1 MKSISELKSEAYT
14 LLSKDWGKAI
24 EVTFILLIVIT
35 LPAVTFDYLGF
46 KLNSSLIPYAGDVIG
61 IIIAGPLAFG
71 TALFFLKVSKGE
83 KGEVEDLFH
92 AFKSQEAFSSSL
104 ITYLFTLIII
114 IPVFIVCII
123 IWVTLFVGNFE
134 NIATLIE
141 SGMASLIDNVGNGTS
156 SVPYS
161 MDPSFLTE
169 YSSPLFDSGIG
180 TIILSALL
188 IVFIPITIISLLL
201 SQAYFILADQK
212 TISGFRAIEMSWNL
226 MKGNKK
232 KLFLLQLS
240 FIGWAILSVF
250 TFFIGL
256 LFLYPYMLT
265 TYAKFYQNLYD

>member
-24 EVTFILLIVIT
+24 GVTFILLIVIT

-61 IIIAGPLAFG
+61 IIIAGPLAYG
-71 TALFFLKVSKGE
+71 IALFFLKISKEE
-83 KGEVEDLFH
+83 KGEVEDLFY

-104 ITYLFTLIII
+104 IAYLLTLLIII
-114 IPVFIVCII
+114 PIFIACII
-123 IWVTLFVGNFE
+123 IWANLFVGDFE
-134 NIATLIE
+134 NIASLIE
-141 SGMASLIDNVGNGTS
+141 SGMASLIGNLGNGTS
-156 SVPYS
+156 SAPYGI
-161 MDPSFLTE
+161 DPSFLTE

-180 TIILSALL
+180 TIILSGL
-188 IVFIPITIISLLL
+188 IIIFVPITIVSLLL
-201 SQAYFILADQK
+201 SQAFFVLADQK

>member
-1 MKSISELKSEAYT
+1 MKSIYELKSEAYN
-14 LLSKDWGKAI
+14 LLSKDWGNAI
-24 EVTFILLIVIT
+24 GVTFILFCVSI
-35 LPAVTFDYLGF
+35 AA
-46 KLNSSLIPYAGDVIG
+46 SLIPYAGDAIG

-92 AFKSQEAFSSSL
+92 AFKSKEAFSFSL
-104 ITYLFTLIII
+104 IAYLFTLIII
-114 IPVFIVCII
+114 IPVFVVCSIL
-123 IWVTLFVGNFE
+123 WVTLFVGDFE
-134 NIATLIE
+134 NIASLIN
-141 SGMASLIDNVGNGTS
+141 SGTASLIDNGTTT
-156 SVPYS
+156 PYA

-180 TIILSALL
+180 TIILSAL
-188 IVFIPITIISLLL
+188 IIIFVPITILSLLL
-201 SQAYFILADQK
+201 SQIYFILADQK
-212 TISGFRAIEMSWNL
+212 TKSASEAIKMSWNV
-226 MKGNKK
+226 MKGKK
-232 KLFLLQLS
+232 MKLFLLQLS

>member
-1 MKSISELKSEAYT
+1 MKSIYELKSEAYN
-14 LLSKDWGKAI
+14 LLSKDWGNAVGI
-24 EVTFILLIVIT
+24 TFILFCVSI
-35 LPAVTFDYLGF
+35 AA
-46 KLNSSLIPYAGDVIG
+46 SLIPYAGDVIG

-83 KGEVEDLFH
+83 KGEIEDLFH

>member
-1 MKSISELKSEAYT
+1 MKSIYELKSEAYN
-14 LLSKDWGKAI
+14 LLSKDWGNAVGI
-24 EVTFILLIVIT
+24 TFILFCVSI
-35 LPAVTFDYLGF
+35 AA
-46 KLNSSLIPYAGDVIG
+46 SLIPYAGDVIG

-83 KGEVEDLFH
+83 KGEVEDLFN
-92 AFKSQEAFSSSL
+92 AFKSQETFSASL
-104 ITYLFTLIII
+104 IAYLFTLIII
-114 IPVFIVCII
+114 IPVFVVCII
-123 IWVTLFVGNFE
+123 IWVTLFVGDFE
-134 NIATLIE
+134 NIASLIE
-141 SGMASLIDNVGNGTS
+141 SGMANLIDNVGNGTS

-180 TIILSALL
+180 TIILSAL
-188 IVFIPITIISLLL
+188 IIIFVPITIVSLLL

-212 TISGFRAIEMSWNL
+212 TISGFRAIQMSWSL

>member
-1 MKSISELKSEAYT
+1 MKSNYELKSEAYN
-14 LLSKDWGKAI
+14 LLSKDWGNAI
-24 EVTFILLIVIT
+24 GVTFILFCVSI
-35 LPAVTFDYLGF
+35 AA
-46 KLNSSLIPYAGDVIG
+46 SLIPYAGDVIG

-71 TALFFLKVSKGE
+71 TALFFLKVSKGQ
-83 KGEVEDLFH
+83 KGEIEDLFH
-92 AFKSQEAFSSSL
+92 AFKSNEAFSFSL
-104 ITYLFTLIII
+104 LAYLFTLIII
-114 IPVFIVCII
+114 IPVFVVCII
-123 IWVTLFVGNFE
+123 LWVTLFVGDFE
-134 NIATLIE
+134 NIASLINSGTANLIE
-141 SGMASLIDNVGNGTS
+141 NGTTT
-156 SVPYS
+156 PYA

-180 TIILSALL
+180 TIIFSAL
-188 IVFIPITIISLLL
+188 IIIFIPITIVSLLL
-201 SQAYFILADQK
+201 SQVYFILADQK
-212 TISGFRAIEMSWNL
+212 TISGFRAIEMSWSL

>member
-1 MKSISELKSEAYT
+1 MKSIYELKSEAYN
-14 LLSKDWGKAI
+14 LLSKDWGNAI
-24 EVTFILLIVIT
+24 GVTFILFCVSI
-35 LPAVTFDYLGF
+35 AA
-46 KLNSSLIPYAGDVIG
+46 SLIPYAGDAIG

-92 AFKSQEAFSSSL
+92 AFKSKEAFSFSL
-104 ITYLFTLIII
+104 IAYLFTFIII
-114 IPVFIVCII
+114 IPVFVVCSIL
-123 IWVTLFVGNFE
+123 WVTLFVGDFE
-134 NIATLIE
+134 NIASLIN
-141 SGMASLIDNVGNGTS
+141 SGTASLIDNGTTT
-156 SVPYS
+156 PYA

-180 TIILSALL
+180 TIIFSAM
-188 IVFIPITIISLLL
+188 IIIFIPITIVSLLL
-201 SQAYFILADQK
+201 SQVYFILADQK
-212 TISGFRAIEMSWNL
+212 TISGFRAIEMSWSL

>member
-1 MKSISELKSEAYT
+1 MKSIYELKSEAYN
-14 LLSKDWGKAI
+14 LLSKDWGNAI
-24 EVTFILLIVIT
+24 GVTFILFCVSI
-35 LPAVTFDYLGF
+35 AA
-46 KLNSSLIPYAGDVIG
+46 SLIPYAGDAIG

-92 AFKSQEAFSSSL
+92 AFKSKEAFSFSL
-104 ITYLFTLIII
+104 IAYLFTLIII
-114 IPVFIVCII
+114 IPVFVVCSIL
-123 IWVTLFVGNFE
+123 WVTLFVGDFE
-134 NIATLIE
+134 NIASLIN
-141 SGMASLIDNVGNGTS
+141 SGTASLIDNGTTT
-156 SVPYS
+156 PYA

-180 TIILSALL
+180 TIILSAL
-188 IVFIPITIISLLL
+188 IIIFVPITILSLLL
-201 SQAYFILADQK
+201 SQVYFILADQK
-212 TISGFRAIEMSWNL
+212 TKSASEAIKMSWNI
-226 MKGNKK
+226 MKGKK
-232 KLFLLQLS
+232 MKLFLLQLS

>member
-1 MKSISELKSEAYT
+1 MKSIYELKSEAYN
-14 LLSKDWGKAI
+14 LLSKDWGNAI
-24 EVTFILLIVIT
+24 GVTFILFCVSI
-35 LPAVTFDYLGF
+35 AA
-46 KLNSSLIPYAGDVIG
+46 SLIPYAGDAIG

-92 AFKSQEAFSSSL
+92 AFKSKEAFSFSL
-104 ITYLFTLIII
+104 IAYLFTLIII
-114 IPVFIVCII
+114 IPVFVVCSIL
-123 IWVTLFVGNFE
+123 WVALFVGDFE
-134 NIATLIE
+134 NIASLIN
-141 SGMASLIDNVGNGTS
+141 SGTASLIDNGTTT
-156 SVPYS
+156 PYA

-180 TIILSALL
+180 TIILSAL
-188 IVFIPITIISLLL
+188 IIIFVPITILSLLL
-201 SQAYFILADQK
+201 SQLYFILADQK
-212 TISGFRAIEMSWNL
+212 TKSASEAIKMSWNV
-226 MKGNKK
+226 MKGKK
-232 KLFLLQLS
+232 MKLFLLQLS

>member
-1 MKSISELKSEAYT
+1 MKSIYELKSEAYN
-14 LLSKDWGKAI
+14 LLSKDWGNAI
-24 EVTFILLIVIT
+24 GVTFILFCVSI
-35 LPAVTFDYLGF
+35 AA
-46 KLNSSLIPYAGDVIG
+46 SLIPYAGDAIG

-92 AFKSQEAFSSSL
+92 AFKSKEAFSFSL
-104 ITYLFTLIII
+104 IAYIFTLIII
-114 IPVFIVCII
+114 MPVFVVCSIL
-123 IWVTLFVGNFE
+123 WVTLFVGDFE
-134 NIATLIE
+134 NIASLINSGTTSLIE
-141 SGMASLIDNVGNGTS
+141 NGIS
-156 SVPYS
+156 SAPYTI
-161 MDPSFLTE
+161 DPSFITE
-169 YSSPLFDSGIG
+169 YSSPLFGSGIG
-180 TIILSALL
+180 TIVLSAL
-188 IVFIPITIISLLL
+188 IIIFVPITILSLLL
-201 SQAYFILADQK
+201 SQVYFILADQK
-212 TISGFRAIEMSWNL
+212 TISGFRAIEMSWSL

>member
-1 MKSISELKSEAYT
+1 MKSIYELKSEAYS
-14 LLSKDWGKAI
+14 LLSKDWGNAVGI
-24 EVTFILLIVIT
+24 TFILFCVSM
-35 LPAVTFDYLGF
+35 AA
-46 KLNSSLIPYAGDVIG
+46 SLIPYAGDVIG

-83 KGEVEDLFH
+83 KGEVEDLFN
-92 AFKSQEAFSSSL
+92 AFKSQETFSASL
-104 ITYLFTLIII
+104 IAYLFTLIII
-114 IPVFIVCII
+114 IPVFVVCII
-123 IWVTLFVGNFE
+123 IWVTLFVGDFE
-134 NIATLIE
+134 NIASLIE
-141 SGMASLIDNVGNGTS
+141 SGMANLVDNVGNGTS

-180 TIILSALL
+180 TIILSAL
-188 IVFIPITIISLLL
+188 IIIFVPITIVSLLL

-212 TISGFRAIEMSWNL
+212 TISGFRAIQMSWSL

-256 LFLYPYMLT
+256 LFLYPYMMT
-265 TYAKFYQNLYD
+265 TYSKFYQNLKF

>member
-1 MKSISELKSEAYT
+1 MKSIYELKSEAYN
-14 LLSKDWGKAI
+14 LLSKDWGNAI
-24 EVTFILLIVIT
+24 GVTFILFCVSI
-35 LPAVTFDYLGF
+35 AA
-46 KLNSSLIPYAGDVIG
+46 SLIPYAGDAIG

-92 AFKSQEAFSSSL
+92 AFKSKEAFSFSL
-104 ITYLFTLIII
+104 IAYLFTVIII
-114 IPVFIVCII
+114 IPVFVVCSIL
-123 IWVTLFVGNFE
+123 WVTLFVGDFE
-134 NIATLIE
+134 NIASLIN
-141 SGMASLIDNVGNGTS
+141 SGTASLIDNGTTT
-156 SVPYS
+156 PYA

-180 TIILSALL
+180 TIILSAL
-188 IVFIPITIISLLL
+188 IIIFVPITILSLLL
-201 SQAYFILADQK
+201 SQVYFILADQK
-212 TISGFRAIEMSWNL
+212 TKSASEAIKMSWNV
-226 MKGNKK
+226 MKGKK
-232 KLFLLQLS
+232 MKLFLLQLS

>member
-1 MKSISELKSEAYT
+1 MKSNYELKSEAYN
-14 LLSKDWGKAI
+14 LLSKDWGNAI
-24 EVTFILLIVIT
+24 GVTFILFCVSI
-35 LPAVTFDYLGF
+35 AA
-46 KLNSSLIPYAGDVIG
+46 SLIPYAGDAIG

-92 AFKSQEAFSSSL
+92 AFKSKEAFSFSL
-104 ITYLFTLIII
+104 IAYLFTLIII
-114 IPVFIVCII
+114 IPVFVVCSIL
-123 IWVTLFVGNFE
+123 WVTLFVGDFE
-134 NIATLIE
+134 NIASLIN
-141 SGMASLIDNVGNGTS
+141 SGTASLIDNGTTT
-156 SVPYS
+156 PYA

-180 TIILSALL
+180 TIILSAL
-188 IVFIPITIISLLL
+188 IIIFVPITILSLLL
-201 SQAYFILADQK
+201 SQVYFILADQK
-212 TISGFRAIEMSWNL
+212 TKSASEAIKMSWNV
-226 MKGNKK
+226 MKGKK
-232 KLFLLQLS
+232 MKLFLLQLS

>member
-24 EVTFILLIVIT
+24 GVTFILFCVSI
-35 LPAVTFDYLGF
+35 AA
-46 KLNSSLIPYAGDVIG
+46 SLIPYAGDVIG
-61 IIIAGPLAFG
+61 IIIAGPLAYG
-71 TALFFLKVSKGE
+71 IALFFLKVSKGE

-180 TIILSALL
+180 TIILSAL
-188 IVFIPITIISLLL
+188 IIIFVPITIVSLLL
-201 SQAYFILADQK
+201 SQAFFVLADQK

-256 LFLYPYMLT
+256 LFLFPYMLT
-265 TYAKFYQNLYD
+265 TYAKFYQNLDD

>member
-1 MKSISELKSEAYT
+1 MKSNYELKSEAYN
-14 LLSKDWGKAI
+14 LLSKDWGNAI
-24 EVTFILLIVIT
+24 GVTFILFCVSI
-35 LPAVTFDYLGF
+35 AA
-46 KLNSSLIPYAGDVIG
+46 SLIPYAGDVIG

-83 KGEVEDLFH
+83 KGEIEDLFH
-92 AFKSQEAFSSSL
+92 AFKSKEAFSFSL
-104 ITYLFTLIII
+104 IAYLLTFIII
-114 IPVFIVCII
+114 IPVFAVCMIL
-123 IWVTLFVGNFE
+123 WANLFVGDLE
-134 NIATLIE
+134 NIPSLIN
-141 SGMASLIDNVGNGTS
+141 SGTASLIENGTTT
-156 SVPYS
+156 PYA

-180 TIILSALL
+180 TIIFSAL
-188 IVFIPITIISLLL
+188 IIIFIPITIVSLLL
-201 SQAYFILADQK
+201 SQVYFILADQK
-212 TISGFRAIEMSWNL
+212 TISGFRAIEMSWSL

>member
-1 MKSISELKSEAYT
+1 MKSNYELKSEAYN
-14 LLSKDWGKAI
+14 LLSKDWGNAI
-24 EVTFILLIVIT
+24 GVTFILFCVSI
-35 LPAVTFDYLGF
+35 AA
-46 KLNSSLIPYAGDVIG
+46 SLIPYAGDVIG

-71 TALFFLKVSKGE
+71 TALFFLKLSKGE

-92 AFKSQEAFSSSL
+92 AFKSIEAFSFSL
-104 ITYLFTLIII
+104 IAYLFTLIII
-114 IPVFIVCII
+114 IPVFVVCII
-123 IWVTLFVGNFE
+123 LWVTLFVGDFE
-134 NIATLIE
+134 NIASLINSGTANLIE
-141 SGMASLIDNVGNGTS
+141 NGTTT
-156 SVPYS
+156 PYA

-180 TIILSALL
+180 TIIFSAL
-188 IVFIPITIISLLL
+188 IIIFIPITIVSLLL
-201 SQAYFILADQK
+201 SQVYFILADQK
-212 TISGFRAIEMSWNL
+212 TISGFRAIEMSWSL

-250 TFFIGL
+250 TFFIGS

>member
-1 MKSISELKSEAYT
+1 MKSIYELKSEAYN
-14 LLSKDWGKAI
+14 LLSKDWGNAI
-24 EVTFILLIVIT
+24 GVTFILFCVSI
-35 LPAVTFDYLGF
+35 AA
-46 KLNSSLIPYAGDVIG
+46 SLIPYAGDAIG

-92 AFKSQEAFSSSL
+92 AFKSKEAFSFSL
-104 ITYLFTLIII
+104 IAYLFTLIII
-114 IPVFIVCII
+114 IPVFVVFSIL
-123 IWVTLFVGNFE
+123 WVTLFVGDFE
-134 NIATLIE
+134 NIASLIN
-141 SGMASLIDNVGNGTS
+141 SRTASLIDNGTTT
-156 SVPYS
+156 PYA

-180 TIILSALL
+180 TIILSAL
-188 IVFIPITIISLLL
+188 IIIFVPITILSLLL
-201 SQAYFILADQK
+201 SQVYFILADQK
-212 TISGFRAIEMSWNL
+212 TKSASEAIKMSWNV
-226 MKGNKK
+226 MKGKK
-232 KLFLLQLS
+232 MKLFLLQLS